1 MTKFYINPSN
11 LGKILHQNGAECIEA
26 FEGSLQD
33 NGLYITK
40 SGAYMAIYE
49 HYLNDWTSNLYVE
62 FSKDPK
68 EKETIY
74 NKFTANIE
82 NIA

>member
-1 MTKFYINPSN
+1 MTRFYINPCN
-11 LGKILHQNGAECIEA
+11 LGKLLHQNGAECIEA

-49 HYLNDWTSNLYVE
+49 HCLNDLCSDLYIE
-62 FSKDPK
+62 FSKDPA

-74 NKFTANIE
+74 NKFTAKME
-82 NIA
+82 AIA